1 MIGVDKVL
9 IRGLKVDA
17 TIGIHDW
24 EKQIKQPVVL
34 DVDLSYD
41 CYAAGQSDDIKDA
54 LDYFAV
60 SQKLSH
66 FISLSHFEL
75 IEALAEHCCQLLL
88 KQFPVNKVKLT
99 LSKPEAVPNAQSVA
113 VQLVRKA

>member
-1 MIGVDKVL
+1 MDKVL
-9 IRGLKVDA
+9 IRGLKVEA
-17 TIGIHDW
+17 TIGVHEW

-34 DVDLSYD
+34 DIDLSYD
-41 CYAAGQSDDIKDA
+41 CHAAGQSDDIKDA
-54 LDYFAV
+54 LDYFTV

-88 KQFPVNKVKLT
+88 KQFPVKKVKLI